1 MRLDAAEPLRGG
13 DGLRPAP
20 SPQHPL
26 LGRCLCGAVR
36 FEVRAPFA
44 SAAYCYCHRCQRR
57 TGTARAASA
66 RINVDDLEI
75 LTGRDLIRA
84 WKPADG
90 MAKNY
95 CGECGGHLFAGSL
108 DADFVAI
115 RLGTIDGDPGIRPEY
130 RMWVSSAA
138 AWEEIPDDGLP
149 HYPEGGPA

>member
-1 MRLDAAEPLRGG
+1 MS
-13 DGLRPAP
+13 PAP
-20 SPQHPL
+20 SPQNPL

-36 FEVRAPFA
+36 FEVRAPFP

-57 TGTARAASA
+57 TGTARSASA
-66 RINVDDLEI
+66 RIGTDDLEI

-95 CGECGGHLFAGSL
+95 CGEGGGHLFAGSL

-115 RLGTIDGDPGIRPEY
+115 RLGTIDGDPGIRPEAHT
-130 RMWVSSAA
+130 WVSSAA
-138 AWEEIPDDGLP
+138 SWEDIPDDGLP
-149 HYPEGGPA
+149 RFEGNRP